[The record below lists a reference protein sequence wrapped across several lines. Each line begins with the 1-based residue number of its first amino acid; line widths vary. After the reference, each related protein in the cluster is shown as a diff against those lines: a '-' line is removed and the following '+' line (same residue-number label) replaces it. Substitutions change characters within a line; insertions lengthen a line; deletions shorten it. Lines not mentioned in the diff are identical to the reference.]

1 MSRPRRSASGK
12 RKRSPLGAG
21 AGGANDV
28 SSARATS
35 ATSPFFKSFVKPET
49 GNEYADGGPALACPV
64 AVAHH
69 ESKALWADVVHA
81 PPDLMLS
88 IGAGR
93 NVGDRDETSTSLSTN
108 SVTDVSTT
116 ATGSAVVKGGR
127 GGAGNYKRQNTAR
140 SQSSETAAQLSASS
154 GYLVRNPNAPLLINF
169 NNPLTGAQQLTN
181 SGQGDRVWSK
191 FRNGHAVER
200 RHRPRYLRICPEFLT
215 SLPKFD
221 EVQGLDALEH
231 EAERYL
237 QQSPA
242 EVEEAA
248 HRLVAST
255 FFFERDT
262 ASVKQTDCGF
272 QCTGNR
278 APFPL
283 PRDNSLSLR
292 YGSADTNAA

>member
-1 MSRPRRSASGK
+1 MARPKRSGSGK
-12 RKRSPLGAG
+12 RKRSPPALTPTSSNGF
-21 AGGANDV
+21 D
-28 SSARATS
+28 SARATS
-35 ATSPFFKSFVKPET
+35 ATSPFFKPFVKPET
-49 GNEYADGGPALACPV
+49 GIEYADGGPALACPV
-64 AVAHH
+64 AVAHQ
-69 ESKALWADVVHA
+69 ESKALWADVAHV

-93 NVGDRDETSTSLSTN
+93 NVGDRDETSTTLSTN

-116 ATGSAVVKGGR
+116 AANSAVMKGGR

-140 SQSSETAAQLSASS
+140 SQSSDTAAQLSASS

-169 NNPLTGAQQLTN
+169 NNPLVGAQQLTN
-181 SGQGDRVWSK
+181 AGQGDRIWNK
-191 FRNGHAVER
+191 FRSGHAVEKL
-200 RHRPRYLRICPEFLT
+200 HRPRYLRICPEFLT

-221 EVQGLDALEH
+221 EVQGLDALER
-231 EAERYL
+231 ETERYL

-262 ASVKQTDCGF
+262 ASVKQTDGGF

-278 APFPL
+278 APLPL
-283 PRDNSLSLR
+283 PKHSLSIPSLR
-292 YGSADTNAA
+292 PGRY